1 MHVHHAEQPQHAS
14 PDNQFHTPGHTLLKL
29 LRLQMQCVE
38 NSSIEVD
45 FVKPH
50 NAYKQ
55 IER

>member
-1 MHVHHAEQPQHAS
+1 MHVHQAEQPQHAS